1 MTNKEILKKQ
11 IIYRSAHRGSKEMD
25 ILLGNFVKEHIDDFS
40 DDDLKSLDKILSI
53 EDEILYRWY
62 FDKKDSDVIPNNK
75 VSKMLKD
82 FRLYQNK

>member
-40 DDDLKSLDKILSI
+40 DDDLKNLKQILFI

-75 VSKMLKD
+75 VSKMLRD

>member
-40 DDDLKSLDKILSI
+40 DDDLKSLEQILSI

-62 FDKKDSDVIPNNK
+62 FDKKDSYVIPDNK

>member
-25 ILLGNFVKEHIDDFS
+25 ILLGNFVKGHIDDFS
-40 DDDLKSLDKILSI
+40 DDDLKNLEQILFI

-82 FRLYQNK
+82 FRLYKNK

>member
-1 MTNKEILKKQ
+1 MTNKDILKKQ

-25 ILLGNFVKEHIDDFS
+25 ILLGNFVKGHIDDFS
-40 DDDLKSLDKILSI
+40 DDDLKNLEQILFI

>member
-40 DDDLKSLDKILSI
+40 DDDLKNLEQILFI

-62 FDKKDSDVIPNNK
+62 FDKKESDAIPNNK
-75 VSKMLKD
+75 VSKMLRD
-82 FRLYQNK
+82 FRLYQNN

>member
-11 IIYRSAHRGSKEMD
+11 IFYRSAHRGSKEMD

-62 FDKKDSDVIPNNK
+62 FVEKNSDVIPNNK

>member
-11 IIYRSAHRGSKEMD
+11 IIYRSTHRGSKEMD
-25 ILLGNFVKEHIDDFS
+25 ILLGNFVKGHIEDFS
-40 DDDLKSLDKILSI
+40 DDDLKNLEQILFI

-62 FDKKDSDVIPNNK
+62 FDKKDSYVIPDNK

>member
-1 MTNKEILKKQ
+1 MPNKEILKKQ

-40 DDDLKSLDKILSI
+40 DDDLKNLEQILFI
-53 EDEILYRWY
+53 EDEILHRWF

-75 VSKMLKD
+75 VSKMLKG
-82 FRLYQNK
+82 FRLHQNN

>member
-25 ILLGNFVKEHIDDFS
+25 ILLGNFVKGHIDDFS
-40 DDDLKSLDKILSI
+40 DDDLKNLEQILFI

>member
-25 ILLGNFVKEHIDDFS
+25 ILLGNFVKGHIDDFS
-40 DDDLKSLDKILSI
+40 DDDLKNLEQILFI

-82 FRLYQNK
+82 FKLYQNK